1 MSHDE
6 LLADIDDYYERD
18 ADSLGDDARETF
30 ADFLQALESGDLRAA
45 RPTDSGWR
53 VNPSVKRGILLG
65 FQLGVNEVYRGVAPF
80 QYRDRVTYPPQT
92 LPLEDRNIRLVPGG
106 SAVRSGAYVGE
117 DVTIMPPAYINAGA
131 FVGARSMVDS
141 HALVGSCAQV
151 GDDVHLSAGA
161 QLGGVLEP
169 VGQMPVIVE
178 DDALIGANT
187 GLFEGVR
194 VRSRAV
200 IGTGVNLTASTP
212 VYDLVREDVYRAG
225 DDEPLTIPEDAV
237 VIDGS
242 RQATGDFAE
251 EHGLQMSAA
260 LIVKYRDASTD
271 AQTALEEAL
280 R

>member
-1 MSHDE
+1 MSESDLLDRIDE
-6 LLADIDDYYERD
+6 LYAADPDT
-18 ADSLGDDARETF
+18 LGEEARETF
-30 ADFLQALESGDLRAA
+30 GEFLKTLEAGDVRAA
-45 RPTDSGWR
+45 EPTDDGWR

-65 FQLGVNEVYRGVAPF
+65 FGLGVNEVYRGVAPF

-92 LPLEDRNIRLVPGG
+92 LPLEQRNIRLVPGG
-106 SAVRSGAYVGE
+106 SAVRSGAYVGH
-117 DVTIMPPAYINAGA
+117 DVTVMPPAYVN
-131 FVGARSMVDS
+131 VGAYVADRTMVDS

-151 GDDVHLSAGA
+151 GEDVHLSASA

-169 VGQMPVIVE
+169 VGQAPVIVE

-194 VRSRAV
+194 VRERAV
-200 IGTGVNLTASTP
+200 IGAGVNLTASTP
-212 VYDLVREDVYRAG
+212 VYDLVEEEVYRAT
-225 DDEPLTIPEDAV
+225 DDQPLTIPEDAV

-242 RQATGDFAE
+242 RSADGDFAD